1 VNSTGLH
8 GGGSGDGQEPPQP
21 AADDSEWHKAGDGTR
36 HLECEQ
42 KRRRWTPYLAAML
55 RVRSPSQQGKE
66 SIYSKSPSP
75 PPLPS
80 HPSGPAAQLASPHR
94 PSLPPLPFPALA
106 RFLSSSPRKRRR
118 PIFPLASLLSLQVGP
133 ACQVHLLP
141 PPAASST
148 PSSWPLRRTEA
159 PRRLCRMDLPGP
171 TTSVGTRTDYSVG
184 PWDYPACTTWHLKAW
199 STRTTQE

>member
-75 PPLPS
+75 PSPSFSPERPSSPARLPPQAQPS
-80 HPSGPAAQLASPHR
+80 SSSFSRSGPFPLFQPTQT
-94 PSLPPLPFPALA
+94 PSAHL
-106 RFLSSSPRKRRR
+106 SPR
-118 PIFPLASLLSLQVGP
+118 LSFITAGRARVSGP
-133 ACQVHLLP
+133 SP
-141 PPAASST
+141 PTS
-148 PSSWPLRRTEA
+148 
-159 PRRLCRMDLPGP
+159 RRLLY
-171 TTSVGTRTDYSVG
+171 TFKL
-184 PWDYPACTTWHLKAW
+184 AFKAH
-199 STRTTQE
+199 